1 MSDDEKNASQ
11 QASSNHSIRAIL
23 GLEESGEA
31 IQNNIIKNQA
41 EILDDDGEN
50 LSA

>member
-23 GLEESGEA
+23 GLKESGETEK
-31 IQNNIIKNQA
+31 NNIVKSQT

-50 LSA
+50 QFL